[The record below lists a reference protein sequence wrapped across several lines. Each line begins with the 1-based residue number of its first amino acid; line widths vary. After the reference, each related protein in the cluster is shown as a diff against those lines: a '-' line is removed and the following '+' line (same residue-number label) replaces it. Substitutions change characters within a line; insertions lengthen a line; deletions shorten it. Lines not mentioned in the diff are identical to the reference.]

1 MAGISYSDLVTNIR
15 NYTETSDTV
24 LTTAVLENI
33 ILNAQYRIMRDV
45 PIDADRVQQTGNLVV
60 GQETINAPAG
70 ALFIRGIQVYDSTSA
85 TTGANVWLQKKD
97 VTYLQEYVPSTESA
111 KRGQP
116 KYYAMYGGAT
126 GNTDTTSGRIF
137 VAPVPDQTYSFR
149 VHFNKMPATLE
160 SSNQTNYI
168 SLNFPNGLLYCCLS
182 ETYGYLKGP
191 IDMLT
196 LYENKYKQE
205 VQKFA
210 LEQTGRRRRDDYT
223 DGAVR
228 FKIESPSP

>member
-1 MAGISYSDLVTNIR
+1 MAGVSYSDLVTNIR

-85 TTGANVWLQKKD
+85 TTGANVWLEKKD

-210 LEQTGRRRRDDYT
+210 NEQVGRRRRDDYT
-223 DGAVR
+223 DGTVR
-228 FKIESPSP
+228 IPVNSVNP